1 MPCYDGGWGEGGS
14 RDYVLEEEV
23 RQLRK
28 TVERFEA
35 VLCGVMT
42 VNPGITEQIDWQEV
56 GITKRQH
63 MNWWREHQTADA
75 RRREEQAQRDQKA
88 REQIAKDIAKL
99 QRKLEALDTKIARKE
114 AGKAK
119 AKTKKG

>member
-75 RRREEQAQRDQKA
+75 KRREKEAQRDQKA
-88 REQIAKDIAKL
+88 REQVARQIAQLQSKL
-99 QRKLEALDTKIARKE
+99 KKLETKPAKKKAAKK
-114 AGKAK
+114 AGK
-119 AKTKKG
+119 KKG

>member
-42 VNPGITEQIDWQEV
+42 VNPQITEQIDWKEV

-75 RRREEQAQRDQKA
+75 KRREEQAQRDQKA
-88 REQIAKDIAKL
+88 RDQIAKDIAKL
-99 QRKLEALDTKIARKE
+99 QQKLETLDKKAARKA
-114 AGKAK
+114 AGLAK
-119 AKTKKG
+119 AKVKKG

>member
-99 QRKLEALDTKIARKE
+99 QRKLEALDTKITRKE

-119 AKTKKG
+119 AKAKKG